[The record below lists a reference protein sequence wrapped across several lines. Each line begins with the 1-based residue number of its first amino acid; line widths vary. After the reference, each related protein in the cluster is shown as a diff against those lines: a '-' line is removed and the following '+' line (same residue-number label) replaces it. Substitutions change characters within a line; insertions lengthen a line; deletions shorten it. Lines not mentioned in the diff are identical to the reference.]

1 MPITPKMASES
12 PENAKMDIFQTP
24 IAFLAE
30 VWYNIGVF
38 GRGRMPASSFK
49 ERLDMA
55 KSDEEK
61 IKEVKSTVMKGLEYA
76 RWKLLEK
83 SPFIGE
89 MLLRFSLVPTYDCRC
104 NTAATDGSKIFFD
117 CEFYSRLTDGQ
128 RQFVLAH
135 EVWHNIFLH
144 FRRRQTREPMLWNV
158 ATDMEINHM
167 LQNDGMEVL
176 KDGCFPDPI
185 VAGKNAEDIYAYL
198 QKQQQKQQKQ
208 NGQGKGQ
215 GGQGGGSSGKGSSS
229 SGGGSSS
236 GSSGENGDE
245 QDNGSEGGDQE
256 NNNSSSGTDSGNNKT
271 KYGNQFDRHMYEGET
286 AGDGEKKDGKWGE
299 KGFDEDFNPSMKDG
313 KETEDKIKEMV
324 CSVAQSVERKKG
336 HLPAGIDNIVKEMLK
351 PEINWK
357 EALSQFVTKTLGG
370 EHSWSRCSRH
380 ALARGH
386 YLPGQT
392 DMKIKAALV
401 LDTSGSYLQDLP
413 KFLAEFKALVE
424 SFGKYEI
431 TMVQCDAEVQDVKE
445 YDADTPM
452 DFDHFDAKGGGGSDF
467 RPAFKKLRELGD
479 DFNCCITFTD
489 GYISM
494 PTYPPPY
501 PTLFVLTPDAPKDF
515 VEWGEKMVYKPDYR
529 NN

>member
-1 MPITPKMASES
+1 MAE
-12 PENAKMDIFQTP
+12 KKDI
-24 IAFLAE
+24 E
-30 VWYNIGVF
+30 
-38 GRGRMPASSFK
+38 
-49 ERLDMA
+49 D
-55 KSDEEK
+55 
-61 IKEVKSTVMKGLEYA
+61 VKATVMKGLEYA

-89 MLLRFSLVPTYDCRC
+89 MLLRFSIIPTYDCRID
-104 NTAATDGSKIFFD
+104 TAATDGSRIFFD
-117 CEFYSRLTDGQ
+117 CEFYSKLTEGQ

-144 FRRRQTREPMLWNV
+144 FMRRQARDHQIWNV

-167 LQNDGMEVL
+167 LQNEGMEVL
-176 KDGCFPDPI
+176 PDGCFPDPI

-198 QKQQQKQQKQ
+198 QKQQQKQQSQKGNKGGKGNGNGQSQDGESDGNDDGDNQ
-208 NGQGKGQ
+208 NGQG
-215 GGQGGGSSGKGSSS
+215 GSSGGNDQ
-229 SGGGSSS
+229 
-236 GSSGENGDE
+236 NGNK
-245 QDNGSEGGDQE
+245 QD
-256 NNNSSSGTDSGNNKT
+256 TGNNKG
-271 KYGNQFDRHMYEGET
+271 KHGNQFDRHMYEGET
-286 AGDGEKKDGKWGE
+286 AGDGQEKDGKWGK
-299 KGFDEDFNPSMKDG
+299 KGIDKDFNPSMKDA
-313 KETEDKIKEMV
+313 KETENNIKEMV
-324 CSVAQSVERKKG
+324 CSVAQSIERKQG

-386 YLPGQT
+386 YLPGKT

-413 KFLAEFKALVE
+413 KFLAEFKSLVE

-431 TMVQCDAEVQDVKE
+431 TLVQCDAEVQDVKQ

-452 DFDHFDAKGGGGSDF
+452 DFDKFEAKGGGGSDF

-529 NN
+529 ENN

>member
-1 MPITPKMASES
+1 
-12 PENAKMDIFQTP
+12 MDT
-24 IAFLAE
+24 
-30 VWYNIGVF
+30 
-38 GRGRMPASSFK
+38 
-49 ERLDMA
+49 
-55 KSDEEK
+55 KSIE
-61 IKEVKSTVMKGLEYA
+61 EVKGTVMKGLEYA

-83 SPFIGE
+83 APFIGE
-89 MLLRFSLVPTYDCRC
+89 MLLRFSIVPTYDCRI
-104 NTAATDGSKIFFD
+104 NTAATDGNKIFFD
-117 CEFYSRLTDGQ
+117 CEFYSTLSEGE

-144 FRRRQTREPMLWNV
+144 FIRRGVRDHQLWNI

-167 LQNDGMEVL
+167 LQNEGMDVL
-176 KDGCFPDPI
+176 KDACFPDPI

-198 QKQQQKQQKQ
+198 MKNMPPQQQKSNKNQKGSGSGKGDGDGEGDDNGDQ
-208 NGQGKGQ
+208 NGDSQ
-215 GGQGGGSSGKGSSS
+215 GGSSSGKGKKGKGKSGGSSS
-229 SGGGSSS
+229 SGGKQN
-236 GSSGENGDE
+236 GEGDG
-245 QDNGSEGGDQE
+245 N
-256 NNNSSSGTDSGNNKT
+256 GNNKT
-271 KYGNQFDRHMYEGET
+271 PKGNQFDKHIYEGEG
-286 AGDGEKKDGKWGE
+286 AGEGEEKDGKWGK
-299 KGFDEDFNPSMKDG
+299 KGHDKDFNPNMGDP
-313 KETEDKIKEMV
+313 KETEEKIKDMV
-324 CSVAQSVERKKG
+324 CAVAQSIERKQG
-336 HLPAGIDNIVKEMLK
+336 TLPAGIASIVKEMLK

-386 YLPGQT
+386 YLPGKT
-392 DMKIKAALV
+392 DMKIKAALI

-431 TMVQCDAEVQDVKE
+431 TLIQCDAEVQDVKN

-452 DFDHFDAKGGGGSDF
+452 EFDKFDVKGGGGSDF
-467 RPAFKKLRELGD
+467 RPAFKKLREVGD

-489 GYISM
+489 GYITM

-501 PTLFVLTPDAPKDF
+501 PTLFVLTPDADKDF

-529 NN
+529 EI

>member
-1 MPITPKMASES
+1 
-12 PENAKMDIFQTP
+12 
-24 IAFLAE
+24 
-30 VWYNIGVF
+30 
-38 GRGRMPASSFK
+38 MPASSFK
-49 ERLDMA
+49 ERLVMA
-55 KSDEEK
+55 KSDDEAK
-61 IKEVKSTVMKGLEYA
+61 VKEVKATVMKGLEYA

-89 MLLRFSLVPTYDCRC
+89 MLLRFSLVPTYDCRL
-104 NTAATDGSKIFFD
+104 NTAATDGNKIFFD

-208 NGQGKGQ
+208 NGKAGKGQ
-215 GGQGGGSSGKGSSS
+215 GGQGQGNSQGGSSG
-229 SGGGSSS
+229 
-236 GSSGENGDE
+236 NGDDQSNE
-245 QDNGSEGGDQE
+245 SGDGSD
-256 NNNSSSGTDSGNNKT
+256 SSQGQGSNADAGNNKT

-286 AGDGEKKDGKWGE
+286 AGNGEKKDGKWGE
-299 KGFDEDFNPSMKDG
+299 KGFDGDFNPSMKDA

-386 YLPGQT
+386 YLPGKT

-413 KFLAEFKALVE
+413 KFLSEFKALVE

-431 TMVQCDAEVQDVKE
+431 TLIQCDAEVQDVKE

-489 GYISM
+489 GYITM

-501 PTLFVLTPDAPKDF
+501 PTLFVLTPDADKNFCD
-515 VEWGEKMVYKPDYR
+515 WGEKMVYKPDYR
-529 NN
+529 DN

>member
-1 MPITPKMASES
+1 MGDRDAHEFPARRLEMAD
-12 PENAKMDIFQTP
+12 N
-24 IAFLAE
+24 
-30 VWYNIGVF
+30 
-38 GRGRMPASSFK
+38 
-49 ERLDMA
+49 
-55 KSDEEK
+55 EEK
-61 IKEVKSTVMKGLEYA
+61 IMEVKATVQKGLEFA

-83 SPFIGE
+83 APFIGE
-89 MLLRFSLVPTYDCRC
+89 MLLRFSIVPTYDCRI

-117 CEFYSRLTDGQ
+117 CEFYSTLTDGQ

-144 FRRRQTREPMLWNV
+144 FLRRQARDMQMWNI
-158 ATDMEINHM
+158 ATDCEINHM
-167 LQNDGMEVL
+167 LQNKGMEVM
-176 KDGCFPDPI
+176 KDACFPPPI

-198 QKQQQKQQKQ
+198 MKQQQQQQKQNKKGNQQGGQGQDDNDQ
-208 NGQGKGQ
+208 NG
-215 GGQGGGSSGKGSSS
+215 GGEGDGDQESDSQGGGSSSSS
-229 SGGGSSS
+229 KKNKKG
-236 GSSGENGDE
+236 NGDG
-245 QDNGSEGGDQE
+245 N
-256 NNNSSSGTDSGNNKT
+256 GNNKT
-271 KYGNQFDRHMYEGET
+271 KHGNQFDKHIYEGDG
-286 AGDGEKKDGKWGE
+286 AGQGEEKQGKWGK
-299 KGFDEDFNPSMKDG
+299 KGHDKDFNPQMGDA
-313 KETEDKIKEMV
+313 KETEEKIKDMV
-324 CSVAQSVERKKG
+324 CAVAQSIERKQG
-336 HLPAGIDNIVKEMLK
+336 HLPAGIDSIVKEMLK

-386 YLPGQT
+386 YLPGKT
-392 DMKIKAALV
+392 DMKIKAALI

-431 TMVQCDAEVQDVKE
+431 TLIQCDAEVQDVKN

-452 DFDHFDAKGGGGSDF
+452 EFDKFDVKGGGGSDF

-489 GYISM
+489 GYITM

-501 PTLFVLTPDAPKDF
+501 PTLFVLTPDADKDF
-515 VEWGEKMVYKPDYR
+515 VDWGEKMVYKPDYR
-529 NN
+529 DVA

>member
-1 MPITPKMASES
+1 
-12 PENAKMDIFQTP
+12 
-24 IAFLAE
+24 
-30 VWYNIGVF
+30 
-38 GRGRMPASSFK
+38 
-49 ERLDMA
+49 MA
-55 KSDEEK
+55 KNAEK
-61 IKEVKSTVMKGLEYA
+61 GDIKEVKATVMKGLEYA
-76 RWKLLEK
+76 RWKLLDRA
-83 SPFIGE
+83 PFIGE
-89 MLLRFSLVPTYDCRC
+89 MLLRFSIVPTYDCRMD
-104 NTAATDGSKIFFD
+104 TAATDGNKIYFD
-117 CEFYSRLTDGQ
+117 CEFYSKLTDGQ

-167 LQNDGMEVL
+167 LQNEGMEVL

-208 NGQGKGQ
+208 QQNGKGQ
-215 GGQGGGSSGKGSSS
+215 GQGQNQSQSSDGSSNDDKGSGGSG
-229 SGGGSSS
+229 
-236 GSSGENGDE
+236 
-245 QDNGSEGGDQE
+245 
-256 NNNSSSGTDSGNNKT
+256 SGTDKGNNKT
-271 KYGNQFDRHMYEGET
+271 QHGNQFDRHMYEGED
-286 AGDGEKKDGKWGE
+286 AGQGEKKDGKWGE
-299 KGFDEDFNPSMKDG
+299 KGFDEDFNPSMKDA

-324 CSVAQSVERKKG
+324 CSVAQSIERKQG
-336 HLPAGIDNIVKEMLK
+336 HLPAGVDQIVKEMLK

-357 EALSQFVTKTLGG
+357 ERLSMFVTACLGG
-370 EHSWSRCSRH
+370 DHSWKRCSRH
-380 ALARGH
+380 ALGRGM
-386 YLPGQT
+386 YLPGRNDQ
-392 DMKIKAALV
+392 KLKAALI

-431 TMVQCDAEVQDVKE
+431 TLIQCDAEVQDVKE

-452 DFDHFDAKGGGGSDF
+452 DFDHFDVKGGGGSDF

-479 DFNCCITFTD
+479 EFDTCIVFTD

-501 PTLFVLTPDAPKDF
+501 PTLFVLTPDAPTDF

-529 NN
+529 DN

>member
-1 MPITPKMASES
+1 MWYTVDVVWERKDAHE
-12 PENAKMDIFQTP
+12 
-24 IAFLAE
+24 FLQ
-30 VWYNIGVF
+30 W
-38 GRGRMPASSFK
+38 RM
-49 ERLDMA
+49 DMA
-55 KSDEEK
+55 EK
-61 IKEVKSTVMKGLEYA
+61 KIEEVKETVMKGLEYA
-76 RWKLLEK
+76 RWKLLER

-89 MLLRFSLVPTYDCRC
+89 MLLRFSIVPTYDCRI
-104 NTAATDGSKIFFD
+104 NTAATDGTKIYFD
-117 CEFYSRLTDGQ
+117 CEFYSKLNDKQ

-144 FRRRQTREPMLWNV
+144 FLRRGVRDNMMWNV

-167 LQNDGMEVL
+167 LQNEGEEVL
-176 KDGCFPDPI
+176 ADACLPDPI

-198 QKQQQKQQKQ
+198 MKQQQKQQK
-208 NGQGKGQ
+208 GKGGKGQ
-215 GGQGGGSSGKGSSS
+215 GQGNGSDDSQGDGGEEGDDDSQNGGSSS
-229 SGGGSSS
+229 SNGGKKSGGSSQPS
-236 GSSGENGDE
+236 SKGSQNGDG
-245 QDNGSEGGDQE
+245 N
-256 NNNSSSGTDSGNNKT
+256 GNNKT
-271 KYGNQFDRHMYEGET
+271 PHGNQFDKHIYEGEG
-286 AGDGEKKDGKWGE
+286 AGEGQEKDGKWGK
-299 KGFDEDFNPSMKDG
+299 KGIDKDFNPQTGDA
-313 KETEDKIKEMV
+313 KETEERIKEMV
-324 CSVAQSVERKKG
+324 CSVAQSIERKQG
-336 HLPAGIDNIVKEMLK
+336 HLPAGIASIVKEMLK

-386 YLPGQT
+386 YLPGKT

-431 TMVQCDAEVQDVKE
+431 TMIQCDAEVQDVKT
-445 YDADTPM
+445 YDAETPM
-452 DFDHFDAKGGGGSDF
+452 EFDKFEAKGGGGSDF

-489 GYISM
+489 GYITM

-501 PTLFVLTPDAPKDF
+501 PTLFVLTPDADKDF

-529 NN
+529 EEF

>member
-1 MPITPKMASES
+1 MAE
-12 PENAKMDIFQTP
+12 KKDI
-24 IAFLAE
+24 E
-30 VWYNIGVF
+30 
-38 GRGRMPASSFK
+38 
-49 ERLDMA
+49 D
-55 KSDEEK
+55 
-61 IKEVKSTVMKGLEYA
+61 VKATVMKGLEYA

-89 MLLRFSLVPTYDCRC
+89 MLLRFSIIPTYDCRLSS
-104 NTAATDGSKIFFD
+104 AATDGSKIYFD
-117 CEFYSRLTDGQ
+117 CEFYSTLTEGQ

-144 FRRRQTREPMLWNV
+144 FARRQARDIQLWNV

-167 LQNDGMEVL
+167 LQNEGMEVL

-198 QKQQQKQQKQ
+198 QKQQQKQQNQKGNKGGKGNGNGQSQDGESDGNDNGDNQ
-208 NGQGKGQ
+208 NGQG
-215 GGQGGGSSGKGSSS
+215 GSSS
-229 SGGGSSS
+229 NGGNDQ
-236 GSSGENGDE
+236 NGNK
-245 QDNGSEGGDQE
+245 QD
-256 NNNSSSGTDSGNNKT
+256 TGNNKG
-271 KYGNQFDRHMYEGET
+271 KHGNQFDRHMYEGET
-286 AGDGEKKDGKWGE
+286 AGDGQEQDGKWGK
-299 KGFDEDFNPSMKDG
+299 KGIDKDFNPSMKDA
-313 KETEDKIKEMV
+313 KEIENNIKEMV
-324 CSVAQSVERKKG
+324 TSVAQSIERKQG

-386 YLPGQT
+386 YLPGKT

-413 KFLAEFKALVE
+413 KFLAEFKSLVE

-431 TMVQCDAEVQDVKE
+431 TLVQCDAEVQDVKQ

-452 DFDHFDAKGGGGSDF
+452 DFDKFEAKGGDGSDF

-529 NN
+529 ENN

>member
-1 MPITPKMASES
+1 M
-12 PENAKMDIFQTP
+12 
-24 IAFLAE
+24 
-30 VWYNIGVF
+30 
-38 GRGRMPASSFK
+38 K
-49 ERLDMA
+49 EI
-55 KSDEEK
+55 KSK
-61 IKEVKSTVMKGLEYA
+61 VGKGLEIA

-83 SPFIGE
+83 HPFIGE
-89 MLLRFSLVPTYDCRC
+89 MLLRFSIVPTYDKYCL
-104 NTAATDGSKIFFD
+104 TAATDGNKIFFD
-117 CEFYSRLTDGQ
+117 CEFYSKLTQGQ
-128 RQFVLAH
+128 REFVLAH

-144 FRRRQTREPMLWNV
+144 FIRRQARDPEMWNV

-167 LQNDGMEVL
+167 LQNEGMEVL
-176 KDGCFPDPI
+176 KDACFPDPI

-198 QKQQQKQQKQ
+198 KKQMQKQQKQ
-208 NGQGKGQ
+208 QMQGSGQGQGQSQGGGNGQQ
-215 GGQGGGSSGKGSSS
+215 QQQQNGQGGGSSGSQKGKKGQQQGQ
-229 SGGGSSS
+229 GGGS
-236 GSSGENGDE
+236 GKKGN
-245 QDNGSEGGDQE
+245 QQQQGGG
-256 NNNSSSGTDSGNNKT
+256 NGNNKGQF
-271 KYGNQFDRHMYEGET
+271 GNQFDKHIYEGQG
-286 AGDGEKKDGKWGE
+286 ANSNNQNGQGQGQGDGEEEQNGKFGPR
-299 KGFDEDFNPSMKDG
+299 GRDADFNPQMGDA
-313 KETEDKIKEMV
+313 KETENRIKEMV
-324 CSVAQSVERKKG
+324 TSVAQSIERKQG
-336 HLPAGIDNIVKEMLK
+336 HLPAGVASMVEKMLK

-370 EHSWSRCSRH
+370 DHSWSRCSRH
-380 ALARGH
+380 ALGRGM
-386 YLPGQT
+386 YLPGKT

-501 PTLFVLTPDAPKDF
+501 PTLFVLTPDADKDF
-515 VEWGEKMVYKPDYR
+515 CDWGEKMVYKPDYR
-529 NN
+529 EED

>member
-1 MPITPKMASES
+1 MAE
-12 PENAKMDIFQTP
+12 KKDI
-24 IAFLAE
+24 E
-30 VWYNIGVF
+30 
-38 GRGRMPASSFK
+38 
-49 ERLDMA
+49 D
-55 KSDEEK
+55 
-61 IKEVKSTVMKGLEYA
+61 VKATVMKGLEYA

-89 MLLRFSLVPTYDCRC
+89 MLLRFSIIPTYDCRLS
-104 NTAATDGSKIFFD
+104 TAATDGSKIFFD
-117 CEFYSRLTDGQ
+117 CEFYSSLTDGQ
-128 RQFVLAH
+128 RQFILAH

-144 FRRRQTREPMLWNV
+144 FARRQARDVQLWNV

-167 LQNDGMEVL
+167 LQNEGMEVL
-176 KDGCFPDPI
+176 PDGCFPDPI

-198 QKQQQKQQKQ
+198 QKQQQKQQNKKGNQ
-208 NGQGKGQ
+208 GGKGNGNGQSQDGESDGNDDGDNQDGQ
-215 GGQGGGSSGKGSSS
+215 
-229 SGGGSSS
+229 GGSSS
-236 GSSGENGDE
+236 NGGKNGKSGGNK
-245 QDNGSEGGDQE
+245 QD
-256 NNNSSSGTDSGNNKT
+256 TGNNKG
-271 KYGNQFDRHMYEGET
+271 KHGNQFDKHIYEGET
-286 AGDGEKKDGKWGE
+286 AGEGQEQDGKWGK
-299 KGFDEDFNPSMKDG
+299 KGIDQDFNPSMKDG
-313 KETEDKIKEMV
+313 REVENNIKEMV
-324 CSVAQSVERKKG
+324 CSVAQSIERKQG

-386 YLPGQT
+386 YLPGKT

-413 KFLAEFKALVE
+413 KFLAEFKSLVE

-431 TMVQCDAEVQDVKE
+431 TLVQCDAEVQDVKQ
-445 YDADTPM
+445 YDDDTPM
-452 DFDHFDAKGGGGSDF
+452 DFDKFETKGGGGSDF

-501 PTLFVLTPDAPKDF
+501 PTLFVLTPDADKDF

-529 NN
+529 NI

>member
-1 MPITPKMASES
+1 M
-12 PENAKMDIFQTP
+12 
-24 IAFLAE
+24 AE
-30 VWYNIGVF
+30 V
-38 GRGRMPASSFK
+38 
-49 ERLDMA
+49 D
-55 KSDEEK
+55 
-61 IKEVKSTVMKGLEYA
+61 IKEVKTKVAKGLEVA
-76 RWKLLEK
+76 RWNLLEK
-83 SPFIGE
+83 HPFIGE
-89 MLLRFSLVPTYDCRC
+89 MLLRFSIIPTYDKNCL
-104 NTAATDGSKIFFD
+104 TAATDGSKIYFD
-117 CEFYSRLTDGQ
+117 CEFYSNLTKGQ
-128 RQFVLAH
+128 REFVLAH

-144 FRRRQTREPMLWNV
+144 FIRKQARDQMLWNV

-167 LQNDGMEVL
+167 LQNEGLEVL
-176 KDGCFPDPI
+176 KDACFPDPI

-198 QKQQQKQQKQ
+198 MKQMQKQQQKNQQNQKNQGGGKGQQSQGGGEDDQDSDSQDGQGDSSSSSSSSSSNSNGGKQKGNQ
-208 NGQGKGQ
+208 NGQGQ
-215 GGQGGGSSGKGSSS
+215 
-229 SGGGSSS
+229 
-236 GSSGENGDE
+236 
-245 QDNGSEGGDQE
+245 
-256 NNNSSSGTDSGNNKT
+256 NNGNNKG
-271 KYGNQFDRHMYEGET
+271 KYGNQFDKHIYEGDGNGNSQEQEGKFGKR
-286 AGDGEKKDGKWGE
+286 GDDP
-299 KGFDEDFNPSMKDG
+299 DFNPKMGDAR
-313 KETEDKIKEMV
+313 EAENKIKEMV
-324 CSVAQSVERKKG
+324 TAVAQSIERKQG
-336 HLPAGIDNIVKEMLK
+336 HLPAGIDNLVKEMLK

-386 YLPGQT
+386 YLPGKT

-431 TMVQCDAEVQDVKE
+431 TLVQCDAEVQDVKN
-445 YDADTPM
+445 YDTETPM
-452 DFDHFDAKGGGGSDF
+452 EFDKFNAKGGGGSDF

-515 VEWGEKMVYKPDYR
+515 VEWGEKMVYKPEYR
-529 NN
+529 NI

>member
-1 MPITPKMASES
+1 MADKSKSIE
-12 PENAKMDIFQTP
+12 D
-24 IAFLAE
+24 
-30 VWYNIGVF
+30 V
-38 GRGRMPASSFK
+38 K
-49 ERLDMA
+49 E
-55 KSDEEK
+55 
-61 IKEVKSTVMKGLEYA
+61 TVMKGLEYA
-76 RWKLLEK
+76 RWQLLEK
-83 SPFIGE
+83 QPFIGE
-89 MLLRFSLVPTYDCRC
+89 MLLRFSIVPTYDCRLQ
-104 NTAATDGSKIFFD
+104 TAATDGSKIYFD
-117 CEFYSRLTDGQ
+117 CEFYSTLTDAQ

-144 FRRRQTREPMLWNV
+144 FVRRQARDMQMWNV
-158 ATDMEINHM
+158 ATDCEINHM
-167 LQNDGMEVL
+167 LQNEGMEVL
-176 KDGCFPDPI
+176 KDACLPDPI
-185 VAGKNAEDIYAYL
+185 VAGRNAEDIYAYL
-198 QKQQQKQQKQ
+198 MKQMQKQQNQNQGQKNK
-208 NGQGKGQ
+208 
-215 GGQGGGSSGKGSSS
+215 QGGGSGNGQGQSSS
-229 SGGGSSS
+229 SSSSSNGDDGDDGEGGGS
-236 GSSGENGDE
+236 NGT
-245 QDNGSEGGDQE
+245 DNGEGNQQNQNG
-256 NNNSSSGTDSGNNKT
+256 NGTDKGNNKG
-271 KYGNQFDRHMYEGET
+271 KHGNQFDRHMYEGES
-286 AGDGEKKDGKWGE
+286 AGEGQETEGKWGK
-299 KGFDEDFNPSMKDG
+299 KGFDQDFNPSMKDG
-313 KETEDKIKEMV
+313 KETENNIKEMV
-324 CSVAQSVERKKG
+324 TSVAQSIERKQG
-336 HLPAGIDNIVKEMLK
+336 HLPAGIDSIVKEMLK

-386 YLPGQT
+386 YLPGKT

-431 TMVQCDAEVQDVKE
+431 TLIQCDAEVQDVKE

-452 DFDHFDAKGGGGSDF
+452 DFNNFDAKGGGGSDF

-501 PTLFVLTPDAPKDF
+501 PTLFVLTPDAPRDF